1 MLVNAN
7 KWSVTGDSL
16 YGLRRQVI
24 RDAAERGV
32 EIDTFG
38 AGWDNSWRRN
48 GALLGRALVSSLHA
62 RTMPHLREGLRGL
75 PIARRHCHGPI
86 ADKLETGSAYQ
97 MAVVIENSA
106 TYVSEK
112 VFDALRAG
120 CVPVYVG
127 PPLGEYGIPEA
138 AVLQVAPRADRVISV
153 LADTSPA
160 ELLAVQ
166 AAGQRY
172 LASTQ
177 TEAEWG
183 MSRFAVAL
191 ADLVTASASA
201 VRS

>member
-1 MLVNAN
+1 VNAN

-24 RDAAERGV
+24 RDAAKRGV

-38 AGWDNSWRRN
+38 SGWDNSWRQN
-48 GALLGRALVSSLHA
+48 GALLGRAVVSAAHA

-75 PIARRHCHGPI
+75 PIPMRHCHGPI
-86 ADKLETGSAYQ
+86 EDKLETGCAYQ

-127 PPLGEYGIPEA
+127 PPLAAYEIPEA

-172 LASTQ
+172 LASAK

-183 MSRFAVAL
+183 ISRFARGL
-191 ADLVTASASA
+191 AQLVTAPASA